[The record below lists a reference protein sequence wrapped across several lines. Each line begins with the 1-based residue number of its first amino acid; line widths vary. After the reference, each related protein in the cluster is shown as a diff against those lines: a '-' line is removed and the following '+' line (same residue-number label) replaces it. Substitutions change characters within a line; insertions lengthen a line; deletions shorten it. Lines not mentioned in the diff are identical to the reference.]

1 MTRLRVAA
9 VVLVAFLAVVAGDAS
24 GGVATST
31 GSDETSPGLTTG
43 VGALGELLVPSRPSA
58 AAAGW
63 LEPGSAK
70 TRLLAQ
76 AAVVAL
82 AVALLLL
89 GVSALVRRR
98 PGPPWHHLRRHSAV
112 LRAPP
117 LLPRP

>member
-9 VVLVAFLAVVAGDAS
+9 VVLVAFLAVVAGDADR
-24 GGVATST
+24 GVPAWARSP
-31 GSDETSPGLTTG
+31 EPSPGLTTS
-43 VGALGELLVPSRPSA
+43 VGGLGELLVPSRPSA
-58 AAAGW
+58 ASAGW

-70 TRLLAQ
+70 TRPLPQ
-76 AAVVAL
+76 AALVAP

>member
-24 GGVATST
+24 RGAATSAR
-31 GSDETSPGLTTG
+31 SQETSPGLTTG

-70 TRLLAQ
+70 MRPLPQ
-76 AAVVAL
+76 AVVVAP
-82 AVALLLL
+82 AVALLLVA
-89 GVSALVRRR
+89 VSALVRRR
-98 PGPPWHHLRRHSAV
+98 PGLPWHHLRRHSAV

-117 LLPRP
+117 LLSRP